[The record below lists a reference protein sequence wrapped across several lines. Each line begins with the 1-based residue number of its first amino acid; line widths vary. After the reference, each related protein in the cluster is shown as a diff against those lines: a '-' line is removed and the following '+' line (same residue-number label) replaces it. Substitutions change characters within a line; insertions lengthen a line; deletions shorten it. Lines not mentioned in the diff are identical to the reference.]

1 MKKSLL
7 CLAAVFAVAL
17 TLPAA
22 VFASGIQ
29 SGAAVYTAEL
39 SEDSDIWFPATEE
52 ILAEEAMITAAAAS
66 DPSIILDD
74 ENPSGAG
81 AGFAPMATTTNSIG
95 ASRYSSTS
103 GNVSAYA
110 SFDRK
115 ATSASCTII
124 LQERYNGAWRNATG
138 VPVKIYRKTTTD
150 SYSISAA
157 RTFTLVKGK
166 VYRAKIRFVDTNSTG
181 TYYKTRYTGSF

>member
-1 MKKSLL
+1 MKGETNEKKFIMPRS
-7 CLAAVFAVAL
+7 CVRCC
-17 TLPAA
+17 P
-22 VFASGIQ
+22 
-29 SGAAVYTAEL
+29 
-39 SEDSDIWFPATEE
+39 DI
-52 ILAEEAMITAAAAS
+52 
-66 DPSIILDD
+66 
-74 ENPSGAG
+74 
-81 AGFAPMATTTNSIG
+81 
-95 ASRYSSTS
+95 TS

-115 ATSASCTII
+115 ATSASCTIT
-124 LQERYNGAWRNATG
+124 LQEKYNGAWRNATG
-138 VPVKIYRKTTTD
+138 VPVKIYRKTITN

>member
-29 SGAAVYTAEL
+29 SGVAVYT
-39 SEDSDIWFPATEE
+39 
-52 ILAEEAMITAAAAS
+52 
-66 DPSIILDD
+66 
-74 ENPSGAG
+74 
-81 AGFAPMATTTNSIG
+81 
-95 ASRYSSTS
+95 
-103 GNVSAYA
+103 
-110 SFDRK
+110 
-115 ATSASCTII
+115 
-124 LQERYNGAWRNATG
+124 QEKYNGAWRNATG
-138 VPVKIYRKTTTD
+138 VPVKIYRKTITN

>member
-29 SGAAVYTAEL
+29 SGAAVYT
-39 SEDSDIWFPATEE
+39 
-52 ILAEEAMITAAAAS
+52 
-66 DPSIILDD
+66 
-74 ENPSGAG
+74 
-81 AGFAPMATTTNSIG
+81 
-95 ASRYSSTS
+95 
-103 GNVSAYA
+103 
-110 SFDRK
+110 
-115 ATSASCTII
+115 
-124 LQERYNGAWRNATG
+124 QEKYNGAWRNATG
-138 VPVKIYRKTTTD
+138 VPVKIYRKTITN

-181 TYYKTRYTGSF
+181 TYYKTRYTCSF